1 MKILLSAL
9 TGLGNFVLKTPMVQA
24 WKELYP
30 DDDIHLIAGNTY
42 GAEFVL
48 RGSPLITRTH
58 FISVKATRY
67 EKFRFFRQLRHE
79 HFDVVVLPF
88 DAQPNFLIFG
98 SYLARIPLRIRHLH
112 PALLSDKRKAAITL
126 FCAKNTRWVPVWAGR
141 HETELNM
148 DLLRAYHQKPIA
160 TKFPSIVNFVRNPEV
175 LQRFGLQSKPYILL
189 QPGAANGQY
198 MAKVWPP
205 FRFAALIQQLAAHFP
220 QYAIVLAGDSGDYQ
234 KNIDPLLKLLPEPI
248 RSLVINTAGETNI
261 PELVNLIDH
270 AALLICHDSG
280 IMHLADALNK
290 PLIALFGPTDYTRT
304 RPLKPNSTV
313 LFAQGEYDNAMYNFA
328 RSEADLEK
336 MDIGH
341 RAMESLSVEEVM
353 NEVKNK
359 LGID

>member
-30 DDDIHLIAGNTY
+30 DDEIHLIAGNTY

-48 RGSPLITRTH
+48 RDSPLITRTH
-58 FISVKATRY
+58 FISVKAKWH

-88 DAQPNFLIFG
+88 DAQPNFLIAG
-98 SYLARIPLRIRHLH
+98 SYIARIPLRIRHLH
-112 PALLSDKRKAAITL
+112 PALLSNKRKAASTL
-126 FCAKNTRWVPVWAGR
+126 FFAKNTRWVPVLAGR

-148 DLLRAYHQKPIA
+148 DLLRAYHQRPVT
-160 TKFPSIVNFVRNPEV
+160 TKYPTIVNFVRNPEV
-175 LQRFGLQSKPYILL
+175 LQRFGLQNKPYLLL

-198 MAKVWPP
+198 MVKVWPP
-205 FRFAALIQQLAAHFP
+205 FRFAALIQQLVVQFP

-234 KNIDPLLKLLPEPI
+234 KNIAPLLMLLPEPI
-248 RSLVINTAGETNI
+248 RPLVINTAGETNI
-261 PELVNLIDH
+261 PELVNLIDR

-290 PLIALFGPTDYTRT
+290 PLIALYGPTDNTRT
-304 RPLKPNSTV
+304 CPLKPNSTV
-313 LFAQGEYDNAMYNFA
+313 LFAKSEYDNAMYNFA
-328 RSEADLEK
+328 RTEADLEK
-336 MDIGH
+336 MNIGH
-341 RAMESLSVEEVM
+341 QAMENLSVEEVI
-353 NEVKNK
+353 NEVGSK
-359 LGID
+359 LRID